1 MVEREKK
8 STVLT
13 TYLNAVP
20 AFDALVAAD
29 AWETGDGAL
38 GRPVVFCDKAVYAV
52 GAGECC

>member
-1 MVEREKK
+1 MIEREEGV
-8 STVLT
+8 VLT

-29 AWETGDGAL
+29 AWEPGDGAL
-38 GRPVVFCDKAVYAV
+38 GSPVVFCDKAVYAV